1 MVFAVIIR
9 ISRRCEFGYAPL
21 GSLKENRT
29 RDVILKESNVR
40 MDPLQRMVDKD
51 AIIVRDPEKNSLV
64 GLIERLWERVESL
77 LDNLTLRPDTL

>member
-1 MVFAVIIR
+1 M
-9 ISRRCEFGYAPL
+9 